1 MSDRA
6 TDAGAAARPGHRPAP
21 ADLPYPPFLGEEA
34 VPADPTRAAVAI
46 LPVPYDLTSSWKKG
60 ADRGPSALLEASAIV
75 ELYDIET
82 ASEPWKQ
89 GIATLSPLLHGGG
102 PEDLAARVRA
112 EVAAVLSRGALP
124 VVLGGEHSVTIGAVE
139 AVTDAFPG
147 TGILQVDAH
156 GDTRDSYEGST
167 HNHACVMARARE
179 RGPIVQVGIRAVDAS
194 EMERLDPDRVY
205 WAHAIA
211 RRGDDG
217 WMDEVVELLPETVYV
232 TIDLDAFDPAFLP
245 ATGTPEPGGLGWW
258 QVNELVRRV
267 ARRRR
272 IVGFDV
278 VELLPI
284 PGQHASDFFAA
295 KLVHR
300 VLAEVLASGRRVEP
314 ARAGVVRASAGPV
327 EASRTGGGEG
337 KR

>member
-1 MSDRA
+1 VSEPTA
-6 TDAGAAARPGHRPAP
+6 IGNLRPGE
-21 ADLPYPPFLGEEA
+21 LPYPPFLGEEA
-34 VPADPTRAAVAI
+34 VPADPARAAAAI
-46 LPVPYDLTSSWKKG
+46 LPVPYDLTSTWRKG
-60 ADRGPSALLEASAIV
+60 ADRGPSALLEASATV

-82 ASEPWKQ
+82 ASEPWRR
-89 GIATLSPLLHGGG
+89 GIATLPPVLHDGG
-102 PEDLAARVRA
+102 PEELADLVR
-112 EVAAVLSRGALP
+112 ERVAAVLERDALP

-139 AVTDAFPG
+139 AVTETFPG
-147 TGILQVDAH
+147 AGILQVDAH
-156 GDTRDSYEGST
+156 GDTREAYEGSS

-194 EMERLDPDRVY
+194 EMERLDPERVF

-211 RRGDDG
+211 RRGNDG
-217 WMDEVVELLPETVYV
+217 WMDEVVEMLPERVYL
-232 TIDLDAFDPAFLP
+232 TIDLDAFDPSLLP
-245 ATGTPEPGGLGWW
+245 ATGTPEPGGLGWY

-284 PGQHASDFFAA
+284 PGQHASDFVAA

-300 VLAEVLASGRRVEP
+300 VLAEIFA
-314 ARAGVVRASAGPV
+314 AR
-327 EASRTGGGEG
+327 
-337 KR
+337 

>member
-1 MSDRA
+1 MSA
-6 TDAGAAARPGHRPAP
+6 PTESGAVPHG
-21 ADLPYPPFLGEEA
+21 DLPYPPFLGEEA
-34 VPADPTRAAVAI
+34 VPAQPSTAAAAI
-46 LPVPYDLTSSWKKG
+46 LPVPYDRTSTWRKG
-60 ADRGPSALLEASAIV
+60 ADRGPSALLEASATV

-82 ASEPWKQ
+82 ASEPWRR
-89 GIATLSPLLHGGG
+89 GIATLAPVLHDGG
-102 PEDLAARVRA
+102 PEELAELVRARVA
-112 EVAAVLSRGALP
+112 EILERGALP

-147 TGILQVDAH
+147 AGILQVDAH
-156 GDTRDSYEGST
+156 GDTRESYEGST

-179 RGPIVQVGIRAVDAS
+179 RGPVVQVGIRAVDAS
-194 EMERLDPDRVY
+194 EMERLDPERVF

-217 WMDEVVELLPETVYV
+217 WMDEVVELLPERVYL
-232 TIDLDAFDPAFLP
+232 TIDLDAFDPSLLP
-245 ATGTPEPGGLGWW
+245 ATGTPEPGGLGWY

-278 VELLPI
+278 VELLPV
-284 PGQHASDFFAA
+284 PGEHASEFIAA

-300 VLAEVLASGRRVEP
+300 VLAEVLA
-314 ARAGVVRASAGPV
+314 AR
-327 EASRTGGGEG
+327 
-337 KR
+337 